1 MFSLKS
7 KMARFPCDSFLVSKH
22 HVQADV
28 STSLY
33 VAQVLDLLLAHVM
46 GTWLWK
52 VTQSGLKLGKEHGN
66 ESSTLPRMCGHNYAP
81 RKKSTPCFDL
91 MLGLFYC

>member
-1 MFSLKS
+1 MSQTKKECVYWKQKGAMVRYNMGFAMFSLKS

-46 GTWLWK
+46 GT
-52 VTQSGLKLGKEHGN
+52 
-66 ESSTLPRMCGHNYAP
+66 
-81 RKKSTPCFDL
+81 
-91 MLGLFYC
+91 